1 MSKDNKEPK
10 IEFAPGCFDGF
21 EGTQEELN
29 ELIAELT
36 RLAET
41 GEIFEKA
48 KKVNIEDLVEE
59 LIFLGDYTEE
69 DVADFLEEIQSD
81 SPQNPGKTLH

>member
-1 MSKDNKEPK
+1 MSKDNQEPK
-10 IEFAPGCFDGF
+10 IVFAPGCFDGF

-29 ELIAELT
+29 DLIAELT

-48 KKVNIEDLVEE
+48 QKVDIGELAEE

-69 DVADFLEEIQSD
+69 DVADFLQEIQSD